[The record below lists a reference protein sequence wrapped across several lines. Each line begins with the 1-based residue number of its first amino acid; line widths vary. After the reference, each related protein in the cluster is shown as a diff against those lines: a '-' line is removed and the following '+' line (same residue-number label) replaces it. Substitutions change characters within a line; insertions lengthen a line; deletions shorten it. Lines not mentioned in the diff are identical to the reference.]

1 MQNICTSVAVVIAC
15 IMDYSE
21 LVFDGNKA
29 SSGPVMMKPHDES
42 IVITRSHKPINTV
55 KLEIPTSSLHSSNTN
70 TAADINVMV
79 IQNEDNDP
87 MLLNNGLAT
96 PPTTPVHPNKF
107 TPRKSPR
114 LTQTASS
121 FNPTETLYACGSS
134 RPCTALS
141 ARVSDNIRYPYGN
154 PYTARVPRIVTTDP
168 LYQASE
174 ESTSS
179 KPCLNADNFL
189 RVHRYNSRTK
199 TPSSY
204 TTSSSKQAS
213 PSIRIPYSPVYSE
226 DTCSNQSSGLGYYQ
240 RMGKKLLAINN
251 PIRTPPP
258 TANSMAIPIIK
269 SNTSVGSI
277 AIPEIQTS

>member
-1 MQNICTSVAVVIAC
+1 MY
-15 IMDYSE
+15 YSE
-21 LVFDGNKA
+21 LVFDDNKA
-29 SSGPVMMKPHDES
+29 SGGAVVMKPHDES
-42 IVITRSHKPINTV
+42 TMITRPHKPINTV
-55 KLEIPTSSLHSSNTN
+55 KLEIPTSSLHSSNT
-70 TAADINVMV
+70 TAAADINVMV

-87 MLLNNGLAT
+87 LLLNNGLAT

-107 TPRKSPR
+107 TPRRSPR

-141 ARVSDNIRYPYGN
+141 ARVSDNVRYPYGN
-154 PYTARVPRIVTTDP
+154 PYTARVPRIVTTNP

-174 ESTSS
+174 EPTSS
-179 KPCLNADNFL
+179 KPCLNTDNFL
-189 RVHRYNSRTK
+189 HVYRYDSRTK

-204 TTSSSKQAS
+204 TTSSSKQVS
-213 PSIRIPYSPVYSE
+213 PSIRIPYSPMYSE

-251 PIRTPPP
+251 KSPIRTPPP
-258 TANSMAIPIIK
+258 TANSMSIPIIK
-269 SNTSVGSI
+269 SNTSVRSI
-277 AIPEIQTS
+277 VIPEIQTS

>member
-1 MQNICTSVAVVIAC
+1 MY
-15 IMDYSE
+15 YSE
-21 LVFDGNKA
+21 LIFDGDKA
-29 SSGPVMMKPHDES
+29 SNGPVVMKPHDES
-42 IVITRSHKPINTV
+42 TIIARPHKPINTV
-55 KLEIPTSSLHSSNTN
+55 RLEIPSSLHSSNT
-70 TAADINVMV
+70 TTTADINVMV

-87 MLLNNGLAT
+87 LLLNNGLVT

-141 ARVSDNIRYPYGN
+141 SRVPDNLRYPYGN
-154 PYTARVPRIVTTDP
+154 PYTPRVPRIVTTNS

-174 ESTSS
+174 EPTSS
-179 KPCLNADNFL
+179 KPCLNGDNFL
-189 RVHRYNSRTK
+189 HVYRYDSRNK

-204 TTSSSKQAS
+204 TTSSSKQPS

-240 RMGKKLLAINN
+240 RMGKKLLAIKS

-258 TANSMAIPIIK
+258 TANSMTIPIIK
-269 SNTSVGSI
+269 SNTSVGSTT
-277 AIPEIQTS
+277 IPEIQTI

>member
-1 MQNICTSVAVVIAC
+1 MHC
-15 IMDYSE
+15 SE

-29 SSGPVMMKPHDES
+29 SSGPVVMKPHDES
-42 IVITRSHKPINTV
+42 IVITRPHKSINTV
-55 KLEIPTSSLHSSNTN
+55 KLEIPCSPLHSSNT
-70 TAADINVMV
+70 TAAAAADINVMV

-87 MLLNNGLAT
+87 LLLNNGMAT

-141 ARVSDNIRYPYGN
+141 ARISDNIRYPYGN
-154 PYTARVPRIVTTDP
+154 PYTARVPRIVTTNP

-174 ESTSS
+174 EPTSS
-179 KPCLNADNFL
+179 KPCLNTDNFL
-189 RVHRYNSRTK
+189 HVYRYDSRTK

-226 DTCSNQSSGLGYYQ
+226 DAYSNQSSGLGYYQ
-240 RMGKKLLAINN
+240 RMGKKLLAINK
-251 PIRTPPP
+251 IRTPPP
-258 TANSMAIPIIK
+258 TANSTAIPIIK

-277 AIPEIQTS
+277 AIPEIQTD